1 MITPK
6 IRVLKRTQIN
16 EAKWNDVI
24 RAACNSLP
32 YAYTWYLD
40 ALCPK
45 WMALVVGEY
54 ETVMPL
60 PIGRKWGMLFVYQPL
75 FCQQLGVFYKR
86 RSDVILEALIKEAL
100 KKFFFVNLN
109 LNYDNRLTS
118 LPAKTLAKKRNLT
131 LQLSGKHSALQKGFS
146 ENTVR
151 NIKKGQKAGL
161 VFEELSTK
169 DFASFTDFYIAH
181 TAVKDKTFKSKH
193 GELLH
198 RLTQQFAIHECGR
211 LYTVKTAEGE
221 LCAGV
226 IVVENGN
233 RIIHLIPAGND
244 YARQNGAMHYLI
256 DQILTSYAGTDKLYD
271 FEGSSVDSIA
281 RFYEGFG
288 AENQSF
294 FMLSKSLFKRSK

>member
-16 EAKWNDVI
+16 EAKWNEVI
-24 RAACNSLP
+24 RTASNSLP

-54 ETVMPL
+54 EALMPL
-60 PIGRKWGMLFVYQPL
+60 PVGRKWGMLFVYQPL

-86 RSDVILEALIKEAL
+86 RSDLILDTVVKEAL

-109 LNYDNRLTS
+109 TNFDNQLSS
-118 LPAKTLAKKRNLT
+118 LPPRTQSRKKNLI
-131 LQLSGKHSALQKGFS
+131 LQLSGKHSSIQKGYS
-146 ENTVR
+146 ENTSR
-151 NIKKGQKAGL
+151 NIKKAQKAGL
-161 VFEELSTK
+161 IFQEEDRASFE
-169 DFASFTDFYIAH
+169 SFTDFYIRY
-181 TAVKDKTFKSKH
+181 TARKDKNFKPRH
-193 GELLH
+193 GDFLH
-198 RLTQQFAIHECGR
+198 RLTQQFHMHECGR
-211 LYTVKTAEGE
+211 LFTVRNAEGE
-221 LCAGV
+221 ICAGA
-226 IVVENGN
+226 IVVEHGN
-233 RIIHLIPAGND
+233 RVIHLLPAAD
-244 YARQNGAMHYLI
+244 EHSRQNGGMHYLV
-256 DQILTSYAGTDKLYD
+256 DHILAHYAGTDKIYD

-288 AENQSF
+288 AENQPF